1 MLSGMLMFAA
11 GLCGLIFIFKSPFY
25 LVISIYA
32 MLFGFMVVVVE
43 HGTWLEN
50 VRILK
55 DFYRLLD
62 AEFHMLA
69 SQRGKGFFYSGA
81 GVLTLFTDGKTISLV
96 GGASICL
103 IVAGVMHTFR
113 IVHEDAINAKAHPS
127 TGGIAASKDAP
138 PPATPTY
145 TAAPPTVGPTDL
157 PPPPPTAGENAAATS
172 EWNSIIATQHEREG
186 RAPEEDWGAGTA
198 REEASDRV

>member
-1 MLSGMLMFAA
+1 
-11 GLCGLIFIFKSPFY
+11 
-25 LVISIYA
+25 
-32 MLFGFMVVVVE
+32 VVE
-43 HGTWLEN
+43 HGTWLDN
-50 VRILK
+50 VRVLK
-55 DFYRLLD
+55 RFYQLLD

-81 GVLTLFTDGKTISLV
+81 GVLTLFTDGKTMSLV

-103 IVAGVMHTFR
+103 IIAGVMHTFR

-127 TGGIAASKDAP
+127 TGGTGGGGLALAKDAP
-138 PPATPTY
+138 PPATPIY
-145 TAAPPTVGPTDL
+145 AQNIAPSGPSDL
-157 PPPPPTAGENAAATS
+157 PPS
-172 EWNSIIATQHEREG
+172 EWNSIVATQHEREG

>member
-1 MLSGMLMFAA
+1 MESCVDCLKRVRENRHALIALKLFTMLSGMLMFAA

-81 GVLTLFTDGKTISLV
+81 PDTPHYDISL
-96 GGASICL
+96 
-103 IVAGVMHTFR
+103 
-113 IVHEDAINAKAHPS
+113 
-127 TGGIAASKDAP
+127 
-138 PPATPTY
+138 
-145 TAAPPTVGPTDL
+145 
-157 PPPPPTAGENAAATS
+157 
-172 EWNSIIATQHEREG
+172 
-186 RAPEEDWGAGTA
+186 
-198 REEASDRV
+198 